1 MVLVGAVALAT
12 RGPERDTARAMS
24 EENVELVREAFL
36 ATGSGD
42 PAAARAVRE
51 RYFDQSI
58 EWDMSGVV
66 GWLEKRVYRGQEVGE
81 LLEAWAAS
89 WKTWHFDLDE
99 VRDAGGEQ
107 VFAAIH
113 EWGIGV
119 ESGASV
125 DQRRY
130 FAINLGGGRM
140 VHVRMFSDRAEALE
154 AAGLRE

>member
-1 MVLVGAVALAT
+1 
-12 RGPERDTARAMS
+12 MS
-24 EENVELVREAFL
+24 RENVEIVRESFL

-42 PAAARAVRE
+42 PAAAQATRE
-51 RYFDQSI
+51 RSFDQSI

-66 GWLEKRVYRGQEVGE
+66 GWAEKQVYRGQEVGE
-81 LLEAWAAS
+81 FLQAWADS
-89 WKTWHFDLDE
+89 WREWHFDLEE

-119 ESGASV
+119 GSGASV

-130 FAINLGGGRM
+130 FAITLRGGRM
-140 VHVRMFSDRAEALE
+140 ARVRMFSDPAAALE
-154 AAGLRE
+154 AAGLAE